1 MRSTNPYGALKELES
16 IKFNW
21 LTLHSFK
28 IKALLRKVR
37 VENPIKIAY
46 LKMWPSPS
54 PAFICFSLFLTFR
67 SCPFFFSFV
76 PTPFGSHP
84 LTTLK
89 ITSMQVPCTSMFLK
103 IQTQISKHVLH
114 SSIQPKLNLSSKARK
129 IHSLCLGSKYP
140 SHHQL
145 FCLPYPPTCLI
156 NKFYSYY
163 LFHVIYFCSCVSFL
177 PTLLL
182 LSSY

>member
-1 MRSTNPYGALKELES
+1 MMRSAP
-16 IKFNW
+16 
-21 LTLHSFK
+21 
-28 IKALLRKVR
+28 
-37 VENPIKIAY
+37 
-46 LKMWPSPS
+46 
-54 PAFICFSLFLTFR
+54 PACNLCHYKDR
-67 SCPFFFSFV
+67 
-76 PTPFGSHP
+76 SHP

-103 IQTQISKHVLH
+103 IQTQISKHMLH